1 MSVYEPLSR
10 SELLNQVESE
20 NPNVNMESRRV
31 KLLMFEEL
39 LDIKFSFWEN
49 KQRASLNNEDLDLF
63 IQGLMSELDYRSE
76 LDEVLHYD

>member
-63 IQGLMSELDYRSE
+63 IQSLMSELDYRSE